1 MATRYTVYFAG
12 QILAGHTAEEVRSN
26 LAKLFKAD
34 EATLDKLFSGSTQ
47 ILKRDCDEATAAKYQ
62 QAMARAGA
70 QAIVKSAQPEAPAP
84 TAPAAPKGQTAAEK
98 IAALAAAE
106 DDTRFSGRPPPAP
119 IPEPEEDGKFQLAP
133 VGSDLLRPEERRP
146 VEALTPDISALSVD
160 AAATRLSAEP
170 TAPPPP
176 PDTAHIE
183 LDTTAGLIPTLAEAE
198 PPPPPDTSLIDLS
211 PAGTDFS
218 DCAGEEPI
226 PPTLDLSELEVAP
239 EGSVVLEE
247 RFRRRETAD
256 APSTDHI
263 VLADHNADD

>member
-47 ILKRDCDEATAAKYQ
+47 ILKRDCDEAT
-62 QAMARAGA
+62 
-70 QAIVKSAQPEAPAP
+70 
-84 TAPAAPKGQTAAEK
+84 PKGQTAAEK